1 MAYWIVFGLSL
12 MFVVFTAI
20 PLIRKTNW
28 WIRIADFP
36 RFQISVILIVLL
48 LAYLI
53 VFNAGIIWHYIPI
66 LSILWAIV
74 FQLSKMHPYTGWN
87 KPQVKRT
94 KNKVAGTNV
103 SLLVAN
109 VLAPNRRSDK
119 LVQLITKYQPDLFLT
134 LESNE
139 WWGKQMEKLEKKYPH
154 TVKKPLDN
162 LYGMH
167 LYSKLKLIDPEIK
180 FTVQNDIPS
189 IHTQVKLS
197 DGSIIK
203 LHCLHPRP
211 PSPSESDTSLYRDA
225 ELLILGKQLKK
236 NNENAIVA
244 GDLNDVAWSRTS
256 WLFRKVSGLL
266 DPRIG
271 RGFYNTYNAKYPLLR
286 FPLDHVFHSDDF
298 TLNKLKRLSYFGSDH
313 FPLFIS
319 LSYNRKAQDRMKE
332 PSADGDEKERANEK
346 ISRL

>member
-1 MAYWIVFGLSL
+1 
-12 MFVVFTAI
+12 
-20 PLIRKTNW
+20 
-28 WIRIADFP
+28 
-36 RFQISVILIVLL
+36 
-48 LAYLI
+48 
-53 VFNAGIIWHYIPI
+53 
-66 LSILWAIV
+66 
-74 FQLSKMHPYTGWN
+74 MHPYVGYN

-94 KNKVAGTNV
+94 KNKDEGANI

-109 VLAPNRRSDK
+109 VLTPNRHADK
-119 LVQLITKYQPDLFLT
+119 LIELVTRYQPDLFLT
-134 LESNE
+134 LESDQ
-139 WWGKQMEKLEKKYPH
+139 WWEKQMEKLEKKYKF

-167 LYSKLKLIDPEIK
+167 LYSKLELIDPKID

-189 IHTQVKLS
+189 FHTKVKLKNEN
-197 DGSIIK
+197 IIK

-225 ELLILGKQLKK
+225 ELLILGKELEN
-236 NNENAIVA
+236 NNENVMVA

-271 RGFYNTYNAKYPLLR
+271 RGFYNTFNAKYPFLR

-298 TLNKLKRLSYFGSDH
+298 TLNKIKRLPYFGSDH

-319 LSYNRKAQDRMKE
+319 LRLNRKAQGRMEE
-332 PSADGDEKERANEK
+332 PSADADEKDLANDK
-346 ISRL
+346 IKRVQ